1 MHEFAVDINKVL
13 ADINVMSC
21 VKDVFR
27 SLSKTGYLTPK
38 TYFEQLSEVDLSTL
52 MLMSADM
59 DSEKT
64 SEAALHQLTMLTIG
78 FLVGENSPVSEG
90 NVEES
95 LKYVVLMITLESL
108 ARKGLI
114 KPLRGN
120 WCLSGDPKALWAES
134 IE

>member
-95 LKYVVLMITLESL
+95 LKYVFLFFSL
-108 ARKGLI
+108 
-114 KPLRGN
+114 
-120 WCLSGDPKALWAES
+120 
-134 IE
+134 